1 MPNHR
6 AAIAHLHRGDW
17 QAAHEIVQNL
27 DDPLAY
33 WLHALA
39 HRLEGDL
46 DNARYWYRRAERTFD
61 PGLSVADE
69 LGLVM
74 AQVKP

>member
-1 MPNHR
+1 MPNHE

-27 DDPLAY
+27 EDPLAY
-33 WLHALA
+33 WLHALV

-61 PGLSVADE
+61 PGLCVADE
-69 LGLVM
+69 LAMIVVQLN
-74 AQVKP
+74 